1 MEAMLEAISRST
13 TGKNEARR
21 LRAGGRIPA
30 VVYGAQKAG
39 DQVAAEPI
47 AVDPRPLM
55 RILHSPS
62 GLNTLI
68 TLKGAGGGA
77 RVLVRDVQ
85 LDPVTHRPLHAD
97 FYRGNM
103 DRPITLTVPILLR
116 GEARGVKTEGG
127 VLEFVHRDIEV
138 SCLPSEIPHGI
149 EVDVSNL
156 GIGEAVHVRD
166 LPTSA
171 AWTPVTEK
179 DVMLVHVIMV
189 KVVEE
194 VAPAAAVAEGA
205 APAEGATPA
214 APAEPE
220 VIKKGKVE
228 KEGEAKVE
236 EKKKS

>member
-1 MEAMLEAISRST
+1 
-13 TGKNEARR
+13 
-21 LRAGGRIPA
+21 
-30 VVYGAQKAG
+30 
-39 DQVAAEPI
+39 
-47 AVDPRPLM
+47 
-55 RILHSPS
+55 
-62 GLNTLI
+62 
-68 TLKGAGGGA
+68 
-77 RVLVRDVQ
+77 
-85 LDPVTHRPLHAD
+85 
-97 FYRGNM
+97 
-103 DRPITLTVPILLR
+103 
-116 GEARGVKTEGG
+116 
-127 VLEFVHRDIEV
+127 VHRDIEV

-149 EVDVSNL
+149 EVDVSHL

-166 LPTSA
+166 LPMSA